1 MKKILHF
8 FRTEKFT
15 EDFICLMK
23 DIPEEDHTFWVY
35 GEAYFNDSCEYL
47 KPDNIKYYPRID
59 IKMNK
64 ASTEKELQA
73 YDLIIYHG
81 VFEECLIEYFY
92 THKKLLKKLL
102 LYFWGGDKEKLPKDR
117 KQRREKSYV
126 IRKCLA
132 VVTIIPQDYA
142 DLKKQYHLKGIHF
155 CATYYSAPIIENI
168 DKIMSMP
175 KPEHEAVYI
184 QIGNS
189 ATITNNHLEILKIL
203 SKFKRENIKIFAPL
217 SYGDME
223 YANQV
228 ISYGKEIFG
237 DKFIP
242 IQKFMPL
249 EEYYR
254 FLYTMDVAI
263 FGMKRQQALG
273 NIFMQIQMGCKI
285 YFDRES
291 LLWSYFTQDLG
302 CVISDMSEIFEMDI
316 KKFTEFSEGDRL
328 HNRAH
333 ICERIS
339 KEGALRSWRNIFQS
353 F

>member
-1 MKKILHF
+1 M
-8 FRTEKFT
+8 
-15 EDFICLMK
+15 
-23 DIPEEDHTFWVY
+23 
-35 GEAYFNDSCEYL
+35 
-47 KPDNIKYYPRID
+47 
-59 IKMNK
+59 
-64 ASTEKELQA
+64 
-73 YDLIIYHG
+73 
-81 VFEECLIEYFY
+81 
-92 THKKLLKKLL
+92 TH
-102 LYFWGGDKEKLPKDR
+102 P
-117 KQRREKSYV
+117 
-126 IRKCLA
+126 
-132 VVTIIPQDYA
+132 
-142 DLKKQYHLKGIHF
+142 
-155 CATYYSAPIIENI
+155 
-168 DKIMSMP
+168 
-175 KPEHEAVYI
+175 

-339 KEGALRSWRNIFQS
+339 KEEALRSWRNIFQS